1 MSYEII
7 PPARGSHGQSGNDQS
22 GHQHGGYQQPGSQQ
36 HRYQQHG
43 YQQHGYQ
50 QSDYQGQS
58 FGGPEVGDFS
68 QRIGGNAAS
77 EWVLRQYLLTRA
89 LGRSIV
95 RTVHWTGV
103 LTLAVAVGI
112 WFAGVHW
119 LAILVGLLAFAILI
133 FRALL
138 SGIQNRLASAA
149 QFGTASRQVDKM
161 VAVTRRGL
169 RAELRRVGLPSAP
182 WGPTQI
188 AMRLMRRTRRAQTLA
203 ALRKFDLTQVVPQS
217 TLDELH
223 LLLRG
228 GNTIHPTGT
237 SGSVGR

>member
-7 PPARGSHGQSGNDQS
+7 PPARGAHGHSDNAHSDYQQSGYQQS
-22 GHQHGGYQQPGSQQ
+22 GYQQPSYQ
-36 HRYQQHG
+36 HWAETP
-43 YQQHGYQ
+43 
-50 QSDYQGQS
+50 S
-58 FGGPEVGDFS
+58 GPEVGDFS

-103 LTLAVAVGI
+103 LTLAVALGI
-112 WFAGVHW
+112 WFADVHW
-119 LAILVGLLAFAILI
+119 LAVLVGLLALAILC
-133 FRALL
+133 FRVLL
-138 SGIQNRLASAA
+138 SGIQNRLAGAG
-149 QFGTASRQVDKM
+149 QFGAASGQVDKM
-161 VAVTRRGL
+161 VGVTRRGL
-169 RAELRRVGLPSAP
+169 RAELRRIGLPSAP

-188 AMRLMRRTRRAQTLA
+188 AIRLMRRTQRAKTLA

-217 TLDELH
+217 TLDELQ

-228 GNTIHPTGT
+228 GSTIRPTRS
-237 SGSVGR
+237 SGAAGR